1 MHKQLLCSCSFVQ
14 TEKLK
19 DPLLPVCFPVAT
31 AASLYMAVVSVQPL
45 KPLNTLPTAKILTCP
60 SKTQVKCS
68 RMVLLILSSLCS
80 PWRDER
86 PLEVGGGCPNAWFS
100 LLQKTVL

>member
-31 AASLYMAVVSVQPL
+31 AASLYVAVVSVQPL
-45 KPLNTLPTAKILTCP
+45 KTVPLPTAKILTCP
-60 SKTQVKCS
+60 CKTQVKCS

-80 PWRDER
+80 PWRDEG